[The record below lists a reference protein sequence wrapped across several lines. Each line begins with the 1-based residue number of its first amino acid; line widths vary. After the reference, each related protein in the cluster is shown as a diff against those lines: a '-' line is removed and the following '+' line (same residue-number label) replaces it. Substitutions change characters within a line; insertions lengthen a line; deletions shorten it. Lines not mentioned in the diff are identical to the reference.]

1 MKMKKTMTFLA
12 AVLMSMG
19 SMMADEVSVGNV
31 TIPQGGVA
39 TVSVSLSNPNKE
51 YTAGQMVMV
60 LPEGVT
66 AVLKEN
72 GDPTTEKGSRLHG
85 TSHSIGASHLD
96 DGTDQY
102 TIFSISSEAI
112 PGTDGPLFT
121 VTVTADADLAVG
133 TSLEGTL
140 KNIEMTTTDATPT
153 PFNDQ
158 TFTITIGEPADSH
171 ILIDENATV
180 MPEAATNVD
189 VRVRRTLNANEWTTI
204 CLPFAMTEEQAKA
217 AFGEGVEIADFT
229 SWSSTEDDNGDITA
243 ITVKFESVTAMEAN
257 HPYII
262 KVVED
267 VTEFTLDGVNVEPSD
282 EPTVQVGKKKAE
294 RGYLTGTYVV
304 ANVPEESLVFTSGL
318 FIYSDGTMQVN
329 ALSAYFEFADVL
341 ENTDEA
347 ASRIIRTSDG
357 ITTGV
362 GATLT
367 NSREVNGSIYDLQG
381 RRINNQMKKGIYIKN
396 GNKAI
401 IR

>member
-347 ASRIIRTSDG
+347 DSRIILTIDG

>member
-1 MKMKKTMTFLA
+1 MKKTMTFLA

-19 SMMADEVSVGNV
+19 SMMADEVSVGKV
-31 TIPQGGVA
+31 TIPQGGLA

-72 GDPTTEKGSRLHG
+72 GDPTTEKGSRLDG

-158 TFTITIGEPADSH
+158 TFTIIIGEPADSH

-229 SWSSTEDDNGDITA
+229 SWSSIEDDNGDITA
-243 ITVKFESVTAMEAN
+243 ITVKFESVTAIEAN

-347 ASRIIRTSDG
+347 DSRIILTIDG

-396 GNKAI
+396 ENKAI

>member
-19 SMMADEVSVGNV
+19 SMMADEVSVGKV
-31 TIPQGGVA
+31 TIPQGGLA

-72 GDPTTEKGSRLHG
+72 GDPTTEKGSRLDG

-158 TFTITIGEPADSH
+158 TFTIIIGEPADSH

-229 SWSSTEDDNGDITA
+229 SWSSIEDDNGDITA
-243 ITVKFESVTAMEAN
+243 ITVKFESVTAIEAN

-347 ASRIIRTSDG
+347 DSRIILTIDG

-396 GNKAI
+396 ENKAI